1 VPNIEQV
8 SREELKRT
16 LPLLLATP
24 GGRAAS
30 RTAVQAFQDYVHDPR
45 IRWEAWR
52 IGSVDRAVALVLAL
66 LLPGSTAIVLIPV
79 PAELGIRAVEQQELL
94 RTTLALLGQRGLYF
108 AQALIL
114 PKAHAQKNLLE
125 SAGFRLLA
133 PLTYLERDVRYP
145 WVDPPQVEESAWLTF
160 GRQTYDE
167 FAALLLETYKESQD
181 CPELTRLRP
190 IDAVIAGHQAAGEF
204 DPALWEILRVDGV
217 SAGCILLAPLRDGRT
232 VELAYMG
239 VAPAFRRRGL
249 ATVLLRRALAQCRR
263 RGARRLTLAVDER
276 NEPAKRVYQRNGFQ
290 VTTQRDAYLFP
301 FQSPGGS
308 QAG

>member
-1 VPNIEQV
+1 MPNVEQI
-8 SREELKRT
+8 SPEELKRA

-30 RTAVQAFQDYVHDPR
+30 RAAVQVFQDYIRDPR
-45 IRWEAWR
+45 IQWDAWR
-52 IGSVDRAVALVLAL
+52 IGSVDRPAALVLAL
-66 LLPGSTAIVLIPV
+66 LLPGSTAIVLVPV
-79 PAELGIRAVEQQELL
+79 PGELGIRASEQQELL
-94 RTTLALLGQRGLYF
+94 QAALARLCQRGLYF

-114 PKAHAQKNLLE
+114 PTAHAQKDLLE

-145 WVDPPQVEESAWLTF
+145 WVDPPQVEESVWLTF

-204 DPALWEILRVDGV
+204 DPTLWEILRVDGV
-217 SAGCILLAPLRDGRT
+217 SAGCILLAALRDGRT

-249 ATVLLRRALAQCRR
+249 ATVLLRRALALCRAR
-263 RGARRLTLAVDER
+263 SARRLTLAVDER

-301 FQSPGGS
+301 FSSPGGL